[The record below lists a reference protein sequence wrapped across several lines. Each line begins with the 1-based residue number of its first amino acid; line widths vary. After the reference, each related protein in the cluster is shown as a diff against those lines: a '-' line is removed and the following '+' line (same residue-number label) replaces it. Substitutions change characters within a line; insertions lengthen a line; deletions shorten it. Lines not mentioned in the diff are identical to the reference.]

1 MTTVETPDR
10 PVEIGHPDKVLF
22 PDDGITKRDL
32 AEHYLRVA
40 DLALPHLRDR
50 PLTMERFPDG
60 IEGSGFV
67 QKEAPGHFPDW
78 VRTVTVPKE
87 GGEVSHVVCDDTA
100 TLVYLADQ
108 ACVTPHVWLSTV
120 DRLDRPDR
128 LVLDLDPPEGTDD
141 PDPVRFA
148 ARAVRE
154 VLVGLDLR
162 SRLMTTGSAGF
173 HLIVPIEPRAGFDE
187 VRDLARRIAGVAAA
201 RHDDRL
207 TVATRKDA
215 RRGRVF
221 LDTLR
226 NGYAQTTVAPYAVRA
241 RPGAPVAT
249 PVDWDEL
256 GRVTPQRYRIDN
268 LFRRLGQTDD
278 PWRADDIGAQSL
290 ADTADRLDELEG

>member
-1 MTTVETPDR
+1 MTTLDTPDR
-10 PVEIGHPDKVLF
+10 PVEIGNPDKVLF

-50 PLTMERFPDG
+50 PLTMERYPDG
-60 IEGSGFV
+60 IDGSGFV
-67 QKEAPGHFPDW
+67 QKEAPDHFPDW
-78 VRTVTVPKE
+78 VGTVTVRKE

-154 VLVGLDLR
+154 VLDQLDLR

-173 HLIVPIEPRAGFDE
+173 HLVVPIEARVGFDE

-249 PVDWDEL
+249 PIGWDEL

-290 ADTADRLDELEG
+290 ADTADRLDELER